1 MKKTLLITFFIFSTC
16 FVFCEKIK
24 MPEWIIVPSS
34 VYPSDLYLN
43 GTGSG
48 DNREIAELEAVK
60 NLSSIFGQT
69 VISKKVASKKMEQA
83 LSDKKIEFTSSGNL
97 NQNITSQIKAENLIG
112 IEIAEYFYNKSEKKW
127 YAIAILQKEKT
138 AAIYENF
145 IKKNDDEVRKALEN
159 AEKDLNS
166 FFGYSEIEFALEISE
181 ENDNLLKNLYVI
193 DFEKANSLSQ
203 KVVSVQTLQAVQKKI
218 ADNIT
223 IFVNLQNDE
232 DNKIKSSFQDIFSKY
247 GFKTSTS
254 KKERYGL
261 TGKYTSELSKKG
273 KFSYC
278 IYTLDIQFSD
288 YLGKEE
294 LFAINLKGREG
305 ATSEN
310 DAINR
315 TFRVLEKNIE
325 SEFRENFD
333 SYINNLYYKK

>member
-16 FVFCEKIK
+16 FVFCAKIK

-181 ENDNLLKNLYVI
+181 ENDNLL
-193 DFEKANSLSQ
+193 
-203 KVVSVQTLQAVQKKI
+203 
-218 ADNIT
+218 
-223 IFVNLQNDE
+223 
-232 DNKIKSSFQDIFSKY
+232 
-247 GFKTSTS
+247 
-254 KKERYGL
+254 
-261 TGKYTSELSKKG
+261 
-273 KFSYC
+273 
-278 IYTLDIQFSD
+278 
-288 YLGKEE
+288 
-294 LFAINLKGREG
+294 
-305 ATSEN
+305 
-310 DAINR
+310 
-315 TFRVLEKNIE
+315 
-325 SEFRENFD
+325 
-333 SYINNLYYKK
+333 